1 MPAKPDAETSSDR
14 LFAAWAFN
22 SDNVY
27 SRKQN
32 RWTGC
37 CTPRESH
44 MHGSAWSDE
53 ETADPLYA
61 DDRNF
66 YKVELWTKDRLHVLR
81 LLYAGNNLDRAKD
94 ELPEYARKR
103 PRARLTACGVRTS
116 SPDTGPARRP
126 SSVLSMRREPSKPAR
141 AP

>member
-1 MPAKPDAETSSDR
+1 MSFLFDAWRPMPAKPDAETSSDR

-81 LLYAGNNLDRAKD
+81 LLYAGNNLDGQRMNSRST
-94 ELPEYARKR
+94 L
-103 PRARLTACGVRTS
+103 GSVR
-116 SPDTGPARRP
+116 GRG
-126 SSVLSMRREPSKPAR
+126 
-141 AP
+141 